1 MQVQGI
7 TWHASV
13 MDADGFAAM
22 RTLVTETLGLSPLME
37 FPGVA
42 VFAMPNGSM
51 LELYEEG
58 TTPPYGYNDGGVA
71 FGFRVDDIEGASAE
85 LEAAGA
91 EILSEIQRAEL
102 DGRPYAY
109 RHFRAP
115 DGRVYGLNELK

>member
-1 MQVQGI
+1 MQVNGI

-13 MDADGFAAM
+13 MDKDGFTAM
-22 RTLVTETLGLSPLME
+22 CELVTGTLGLTPMME

-42 VFAMPNGSM
+42 VFGMSNGTM

-58 TTPPYGYNDGGVA
+58 ATPPYGYNDGGIA
-71 FGFRVDDIEGASAE
+71 FGFRVDDIESASAE

-91 EILSEIQRAEL
+91 ELLGEITRAEMN
-102 DGRPYAY
+102 GRPYAF

>member
-1 MQVQGI
+1 MQVEGI

-13 MDADGFAAM
+13 MDKDGFASM
-22 RTLVTETLGLSPLME
+22 RTMVTETLGLSPVME
-37 FPGVA
+37 FPGAA

-58 TTPPYGYNDGGVA
+58 TPPPYGYNDGGIA
-71 FGFRVDDIEGASAE
+71 FGFRVDDIEAASAE
-85 LEAAGA
+85 LEASGA
-91 EILSEIQRAEL
+91 ELLGEIQRAEF

>member
-1 MQVQGI
+1 MNVNGI

-13 MDADGFAAM
+13 MDKDGFAAM
-22 RTLVTETLGLSPLME
+22 RTLVTGTLGLAPLME

-51 LELYEEG
+51 FELYEEG
-58 TTPPYGYNDGGVA
+58 TTPPYGYNDGGIA
-71 FGFRVDDIEGASAE
+71 FGFRVDDIEVASAE

-91 EILSEIQRAEL
+91 ELLGEISRAEL
-102 DGRPYAY
+102 DGRPYAF